1 MNSMLLLALIISKVV
16 GNLVSSGN
24 LYSGQ
29 DGKISTPSRD
39 LKSTL
44 SEHPNEAGLN
54 PLEKQEMM
62 KIIQCLS
69 LKSNTVFWGMN

>member
-1 MNSMLLLALIISKVV
+1 MNSMLLLAISNVV

-29 DGKISTPSRD
+29 ERKISSPLRD

-44 SEHPNEAGLN
+44 IEHPNEAGLN

-62 KIIQCLS
+62 KIIQCL
-69 LKSNTVFWGMN
+69 

>member
-1 MNSMLLLALIISKVV
+1 MLLLIITKVV

-29 DGKISTPSRD
+29 EGKISTPSRD
-39 LKSTL
+39 LKSIL
-44 SEHPNEAGLN
+44 SELTNEVGLN

-62 KIIQCLS
+62 KIS
-69 LKSNTVFWGMN
+69 LLL